1 MSTLLICSARVRGT
15 SFSLGWVTRK
25 CGPKRSPTS
34 TYNLVGRA
42 TFQLHLI
49 HFAKASDEI
58 LDINKAAR
66 TDRDVTAELM
76 ADLQERGAARIEKPR
91 RVEARDGALWV
102 FKRSLPGVG
111 RRMDASGWAM
121 PFNGA

>member
-1 MSTLLICSARVRGT
+1 MWTDAKPHACD
-15 SFSLGWVTRK
+15 
-25 CGPKRSPTS
+25 
-34 TYNLVGRA
+34 NLVRRT

-76 ADLQERGAARIEKPR
+76 AEVQERAAARIEKPR
-91 RVEARDGALWV
+91 RVEHATGLSGLP
-102 FKRSLPGVG
+102 RSFPGTV
-111 RRMDASGWAM
+111 
-121 PFNGA
+121 NN